1 MNGESQ
7 RVLETKEK
15 LRDAFFELYATKK
28 IERISIKDITEIAQL
43 NRGTFYVY
51 YKDIYELLE
60 KTEDELIEELMRK
73 LKNIIIKI
81 LRDEDIDQFLPPMEF
96 YQRYSKIL
104 RVLLGVNGDPNFIYK
119 MKVIIKKTL
128 RELLQ
133 KEKIPQFEY
142 IEFVMEYISS
152 AQIGIISYW
161 LQNDMQPPVKELGDM
176 IKKITLHGP
185 IGFLKMQPDLIE
197 SEPKAE

>member
-185 IGFLKMQPDLIE
+185 IGFLKMQVDLIE
-197 SEPKAE
+197 GKAEGK